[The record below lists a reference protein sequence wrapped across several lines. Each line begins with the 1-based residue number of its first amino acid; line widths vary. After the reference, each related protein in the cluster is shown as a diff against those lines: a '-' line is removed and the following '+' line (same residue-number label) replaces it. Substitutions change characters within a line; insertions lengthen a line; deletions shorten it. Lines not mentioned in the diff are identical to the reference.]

1 MAFVSATERD
11 LALKK
16 IVGKAHTS
24 PDKEIANEA
33 LSSGLTIS
41 AQTVFGEQVPSTP
54 SKTSFY
60 TITGGV
66 AEYVR
71 LPVTFIPGT
80 DTDQGRHSFSVR
92 LPDDYVAN
100 SSNPKAGTGFF
111 VNGQEI
117 YETLGGIQLIPTTF
131 GADYEAIPHYGDI
144 SALERV
150 YPLDERDWSL
160 DYFNGVFF
168 QQDPPGTG
176 AHAQN
181 PTYIDAFIY
190 IGDTLDTVI
199 GGLSGGG
206 GGVSDGSFIT
216 IESESG
222 MSKERKLTIGT
233 GLSGVDGGENSTY
246 EISVD
251 STVVPLLA
259 GASFTGDVSF
269 NQGLS
274 GSLQT
279 LQDGSSYL
287 VAGNNI
293 QIQSGSSGQV
303 TISSTATGGNTGFTS
318 LILGADT
325 LEASVSEDI
334 TFVAG
339 SGMQISADALTN
351 TMTFEVTGS
360 TVTEIIKVGNTT
372 EEVLTDNSPETLL
385 PFILTGTP
393 VPASS
398 LAIFVNGI
406 RLSSDVDFTYDDS
419 IKSVTIPSDYNIGSR
434 IIATYNEAVS
444 GVVAEDDPRLTDDR
458 TTGGVRTQTTIV
470 SVSGSTAPT
479 EGQVLIAESDTQ
491 ASWGDFM
498 IFNEVPTG
506 IKDDVN
512 QDFSLSQTPL
522 SENDMMVFVNGLLQ
536 KNGTSYDVT
545 LSGNTLTFAVPPN
558 ESDMISATYR
568 PNYS

>member
-1 MAFVSATERD
+1 
-11 LALKK
+11 LK
-16 IVGKAHTS
+16 
-24 PDKEIANEA
+24 D
-33 LSSGLTIS
+33 
-41 AQTVFGEQVPSTP
+41 
-54 SKTSFY
+54 
-60 TITGGV
+60 
-66 AEYVR
+66 
-71 LPVTFIPGT
+71 
-80 DTDQGRHSFSVR
+80 GR
-92 LPDDYVAN
+92 P
-100 SSNPKAGTGFF
+100 
-111 VNGQEI
+111 
-117 YETLGGIQLIPTTF
+117 
-131 GADYEAIPHYGDI
+131 
-144 SALERV
+144 
-150 YPLDERDWSL
+150 
-160 DYFNGVFF
+160 
-168 QQDPPGTG
+168 
-176 AHAQN
+176 
-181 PTYIDAFIY
+181 
-190 IGDTLDTVI
+190 
-199 GGLSGGG
+199 
-206 GGVSDGSFIT
+206 
-216 IESESG
+216 
-222 MSKERKLTIGT
+222 
-233 GLSGVDGGENSTY
+233 
-246 EISVD
+246 
-251 STVVPLLA
+251 
-259 GASFTGDVSF
+259 
-269 NQGLS
+269 
-274 GSLQT
+274 
-279 LQDGSSYL
+279 YL

-339 SGMQISADALTN
+339 SGMQISADTSTN
-351 TMTFEVTGS
+351 TMTFEVSGS

-398 LAIFVNGI
+398 LAIFINGI
-406 RLSSDVDFTYDDS
+406 RLSSGVDFTYDAA

-434 IIATYNEAVS
+434 IIATYNESVS

-458 TTGGVRTQTTIV
+458 TTGGIRTQTTIV

-506 IKDDVN
+506 IKDDAN
-512 QDFSLSQTPL
+512 QDFSLSQAPL
-522 SENDMMVFVNGLLQ
+522 SENDMMIFVNGLLQ
-536 KNGTSYDVT
+536 KNGTSYDVA